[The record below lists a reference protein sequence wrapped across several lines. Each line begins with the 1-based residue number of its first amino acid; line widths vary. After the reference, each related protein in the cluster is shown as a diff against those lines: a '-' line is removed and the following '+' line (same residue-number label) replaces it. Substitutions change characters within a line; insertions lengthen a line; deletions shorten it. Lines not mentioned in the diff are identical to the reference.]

1 MAGSYGYCT
10 EGRPES
16 HRSAP
21 LNNQQS
27 RRFQT
32 MRKNIL
38 FTVIILAVLLVVVQV
53 LFVESQTP
61 SPTLKSGD
69 LVALSR
75 AIVRGEDHVPADELG
90 QWIVEGRKDYLL
102 IDVRPKGE
110 YDGGH
115 IDTATHVP
123 LPDLF
128 DNGTLDELPTDR
140 SIIVYSNGT
149 ADAAQAVVVLRCS
162 GLKAYSLL
170 GGYNFWQ
177 KNTLTPELAGEADEE
192 ALQLVKRKATAW
204 YFSEAYERVGGL
216 PMGSMGATAT
226 PATFMP
232 PLRPVEASAETAETA
247 PEAPAED
254 EDEEG
259 LIVEEGC

>member
-1 MAGSYGYCT
+1 
-10 EGRPES
+10 
-16 HRSAP
+16 
-21 LNNQQS
+21 
-27 RRFQT
+27 

-38 FTVIILAVLLVVVQV
+38 FTVIILAVLLVAAQV
-53 LFVESQTP
+53 LFVEFHTP
-61 SPTLKSGD
+61 VPALKSGD

-75 AIVRGEDHVPADELG
+75 AIVRGEDHVPADELA
-90 QWIVEGRKDYLL
+90 QWIVEGRKDYML
-102 IDVRPKGE
+102 IDLRPKDA
-110 YDGGH
+110 YDEGH

-140 SIIVYSNGT
+140 SIVVYSNGT
-149 ADAAQAVVVLRCS
+149 ADAAQAVVVLRCA

-192 ALQLVKRKATAW
+192 VLKRVKRKATAW
-204 YFSEAYERVGGL
+204 YFSEDYERAVGL
-216 PMGSMGATAT
+216 PMGSIGAAAT
-226 PATFMP
+226 PAAFAP
-232 PLRPVEASAETAETA
+232 PLRPVETSAT
-247 PEAPAED
+247 PAEATP
-254 EDEEG
+254 EEPAEEEEEG

>member
-1 MAGSYGYCT
+1 
-10 EGRPES
+10 
-16 HRSAP
+16 
-21 LNNQQS
+21 
-27 RRFQT
+27 

-38 FTVIILAVLLVVVQV
+38 FTVIILAVLLVVAQV
-53 LFVESQTP
+53 LFVEFHTP
-61 SPTLKSGD
+61 IPALKSGD

-75 AIVRGEDHVPADELG
+75 AIVRGDDHVPADELA
-90 QWIVEGRKDYLL
+90 QWIVEGRRDYLL
-102 IDVRPKGE
+102 IDLRAKDE

-128 DNGTLDELPTDR
+128 DNGTLDKLPTDR

-149 ADAAQAVVVLRCS
+149 ADAAQAVVVLRCA

-177 KNTLTPELAGEADEE
+177 QNTLTPELAGEADEE
-192 ALQLVKRKATAW
+192 VLQHVKRKATAW
-204 YFSEAYERVGGL
+204 YFSEDYERAGGL
-216 PMGSMGATAT
+216 PMGNMAAAAS
-226 PATFMP
+226 PAAFTP
-232 PLRPVEASAETAETA
+232 PLRAVDASETPAEAA
-247 PEAPAED
+247 PEEEPAED
-254 EDEEG
+254 EEEG

>member
-1 MAGSYGYCT
+1 MAGFCGYCT

-16 HRSAP
+16 HRTDP
-21 LNNQQS
+21 ICNQES

-38 FTVIILAVLLVVVQV
+38 FTVIILAVLLVAVQV
-53 LFVESQTP
+53 LFVGSQTP
-61 SPTLKSGD
+61 IPTFKSGD

-75 AIVRGEDHVPADELG
+75 AIVRGDDHVPADELG

-102 IDVRPKGE
+102 IDMRPRGE

-128 DNGTLDELPTDR
+128 QDGTLEKLPTDR

-149 ADAAQAVVVLRCS
+149 ADAAQAVVVLRCA

-177 KNTLTPELAGEADEE
+177 KSTLTPELAGEADEE

-204 YFSEAYERVGGL
+204 YFSEDYQRVGGL
-216 PMGSMGATAT
+216 PMGGTGATAA
-226 PATFMP
+226 PAAFTP
-232 PLRPVEASAETAETA
+232 PLRPVEAAVETAEAA
-247 PEAPAED
+247 PDEPAED
-254 EDEEG
+254 EDEG